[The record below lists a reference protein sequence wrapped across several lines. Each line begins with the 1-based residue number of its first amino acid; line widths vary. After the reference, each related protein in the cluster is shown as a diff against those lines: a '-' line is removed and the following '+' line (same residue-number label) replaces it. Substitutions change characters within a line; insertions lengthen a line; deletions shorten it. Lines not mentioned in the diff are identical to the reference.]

1 MFNSNITY
9 KDYKNCDLADFMQ
22 AMSQK
27 DDNVETISTEYLYI
41 LYTKFMADADQCAY
55 TGTPYA
61 HGLSISSKK
70 QAEKY
75 KAEIMK
81 RMEQKLTSEK
91 PQPYVFD
98 AIENAILNINQ
109 NTIVTMTVHGETK
122 RYTPHCNS
130 DKSWDMNIVNNDNA
144 VYGLSC
150 CNMRE
155 LRALLLADYANGTI
169 TNVCIE

>member
-1 MFNSNITY
+1 MFESNITY
-9 KDYKNCDLADFMQ
+9 KDYKNCDLDDFKQ

-27 DDNVETISTEYLYI
+27 NDDVETISTEYLYI
-41 LYTKFMADADQCAY
+41 LYTKFMADANQCAY
-55 TGTPYA
+55 AGTSYTY
-61 HGLSISSKK
+61 GLSISSKK

-98 AIENAILNINQ
+98 AIENTILSINKDAL
-109 NTIVTMTVHGETK
+109 VTMTVHGETK
-122 RYTPHCNS
+122 TYTAHYDA
-130 DKSWDMNIVNNDNA
+130 DKSWDMTVVNENN
-144 VYGLSC
+144 VSYGLSC
-150 CNMRE
+150 SNMRE
-155 LRALLLADYANGTI
+155 LRALLLADYASGII